1 MRVRLICVGTRMPQ
15 WVTSGFGEYQKRL
28 VNDLRLE
35 LVEVS
40 AGVRNKNADLK
51 RIVAKEGEALLKAVP
66 KGDLLI
72 ALDLTGKQWSTEQLS
87 KDIVGWQG
95 QGRDVSLLVGG
106 PDGLHASCIQRAEF
120 SRSLSK
126 LTLPHPLVRVLMAE
140 QIYRAWSL
148 SKGHPYH
155 R

>member
-15 WVTSGFGEYQKRL
+15 WVTTGFEEYQKRL

-35 LVEVS
+35 LIEVN
-40 AGVRNKNADLK
+40 AGARNKNADLK

-72 ALDLTGKQWSTEQLS
+72 ALDLTGKQWSTKQLAD
-87 KDIVGWQG
+87 DIVDWQG

-106 PDGLHASCIQRAEF
+106 PDGLHESCIQQAEF

-126 LTLPHPLVRVLMAE
+126 LTLPHPLVRVLVAE